1 MTKRLVDNDLIGNSK
16 STQLQSNRFRI
27 TYLKGNYNFNFKF
40 TLETSKLGVFRL
52 SEDRLKRLELMNEL
66 SNRGYS
72 STQITNFLEN
82 GNVQNSVNF
91 PDLNMKRESKF
102 RLAIVNSNVPNM
114 VGQLSTILANH
125 KLNIHNLIN
134 KSI

>member
-27 TYLKGNYNFNFKF
+27 TYLKGNYNFKFNF

-72 STQITNFLEN
+72 STEITNFLNIN
-82 GNVQNSVNF
+82 GIKTIRTNEKYSPKLVWTS
-91 PDLNMKRESKF
+91 LNKYRKR
-102 RLAIVNSNVPNM
+102 
-114 VGQLSTILANH
+114 LSRFKKDKTFNNREELYIIL
-125 KLNIHNLIN
+125 NL
-134 KSI
+134 

>member
-1 MTKRLVDNDLIGNSK
+1 MIV
-16 STQLQSNRFRI
+16 
-27 TYLKGNYNFNFKF
+27 
-40 TLETSKLGVFRL
+40 
-52 SEDRLKRLELMNEL
+52 
-66 SNRGYS
+66 
-72 STQITNFLEN
+72 TQITNFLEN

-134 KSI
+134 KSKGDIAYNLFDIDSKISNKVILQMKSIKGILSVRYLPVRDF